1 MAPLAKRAAS
11 PQGLLAFHPLANMFP
26 LMEGAEFKELV
37 ADIAKNGLK
46 EKITTYQGKILDGRN
61 RYRACLSAKVEPQ
74 FEEFKGNDAAAAAF
88 VISKNIRRR
97 HLTGGPRRDLIA
109 KLLKAQPETSDRHIA
124 DMTNSSPTTV
134 GAVRRETGSTVQSG
148 QLPPKRIGKDGRAR
162 RQPAKKKVTSTRA
175 TTALSGAAP
184 AAPAPAAPRRQSAPS
199 APRLDEQRAE
209 RLAAD
214 ARYAGDLVTH
224 NREAA
229 SWLLRVLQDDD
240 RREIVETSPATAL
253 RNTITAT
260 PTPMGNAEN
269 TATGNDT
276 DPATGNDTDPG
287 AGNDTDPAESAE
299 TRKAQY
305 AATEDGG
312 ETPAAAEIQPAAPEI
327 PPTAPEIPPAESLL
341 RGYAD
346 PGPIPE
352 GLLREPAAPAPSR
365 TSQAAK

>member
-276 DPATGNDTDPG
+276 DPATGERHGPGGGERHGPGGISRDPQG
-287 AGNDTDPAESAE
+287 AVRGDGGRGRNAGRGRDPAGRA
-299 TRKAQY
+299 
-305 AATEDGG
+305 
-312 ETPAAAEIQPAAPEI
+312 
-327 PPTAPEIPPAESLL
+327 
-341 RGYAD
+341 
-346 PGPIPE
+346 
-352 GLLREPAAPAPSR
+352 
-365 TSQAAK
+365 